1 MSAFPPLTCLRSFE
15 ATSRLGSVT
24 LAAKELHVTHSAISQ
39 QIKALE
45 AFVGLTLFV
54 REGRGLRVSEDG
66 RLYALQIRQA
76 LGDIAEATRL
86 IQAQPKTDELV
97 VAVLPSFGR
106 SWLVPRLPTFQ
117 ALYPHMRIRLQA
129 SLSISNLHQES
140 VDIGIRMGKGDWE
153 GVEQRLLFHDELIAV
168 AAPHFNGG
176 QLPQTPQQIVDS
188 TIIHSTESWLPWC
201 EAAGVDMSGER
212 AGLCSNDSNLILESV
227 RLGQGI
233 ALERR
238 SLVQDAIARGELV
251 QLGDVCAPYAYPYWL
266 VWPPREGSQT
276 KQHAF
281 SQWLFK
287 EVEDYLGQLKAVTD
301 KRPPSVQ
308 G

>member
-39 QIKALE
+39 QIKVLE
-45 AFVGLTLFV
+45 EIVGLTLFV

-86 IQAQPKTDELV
+86 LQAQPKIGELV

-106 SWLVPRLPTFQ
+106 SWLLPRLPGFQ
-117 ALYPHMRIRLQA
+117 QLYPHINIRLQA
-129 SLSISNLHQES
+129 SLTISNLHQES

-153 GVEQRLLFHDELIAV
+153 GVEQKLLFHDELVVV
-168 AAPHFNGG
+168 AAPDFQGG
-176 QLPQTPQQIVDS
+176 RLPRTPQEIVDS
-188 TIIHSTESWLPWC
+188 PVIHSSESWLPWC
-201 EAAGVDMSGER
+201 QAAGIEMAGER
-212 AGLCSNDSNLILESV
+212 KGLCSNDSNLVLEAV

-238 SLVQDAIARGELV
+238 SLVHDAVERGELV
-251 QLGDVCAPYAYPYWL
+251 QLGDVSAPYAYPYWL
-266 VWPPREGSQT
+266 VWPPRESSEN
-276 KQHAF
+276 KQREF

-287 EVEDYLGQLKAVTD
+287 EVEGYLGQLKTN
-301 KRPPSVQ
+301 S
-308 G
+308 

>member
-1 MSAFPPLTCLRSFE
+1 MIAFPPLTCLRSFE

-39 QIKALE
+39 QIKVLE
-45 AFVGLTLFV
+45 EIVGLTLFV

-86 IQAQPKTDELV
+86 IQAQPKKGELV

-106 SWLVPRLPTFQ
+106 SWLLPRLPAFQ
-117 ALYPHMRIRLQA
+117 QLYPHISIRLQA
-129 SLSISNLHQES
+129 SLTISNLHQES

-153 GVEQRLLFHDELIAV
+153 GVEQRLLFHDEVVVV
-168 AAPHFNGG
+168 AAPDFNGG
-176 QLPQTPQQIVDS
+176 RLPQTPREIIDS
-188 TIIHSTESWLPWC
+188 KIIFNTESWLPWC
-201 EAAGVDMSGER
+201 QAAGIEMEGER
-212 AGLCSNDSNLILESV
+212 KGLCSNDSNLVLEAV

-238 SLVQDAIARGELV
+238 SLVHDAIARGELV
-251 QLGDVCAPYAYPYWL
+251 QLGDISAPYAYPYWL
-266 VWPPREGSQT
+266 VWPPRESSEN
-276 KQHAF
+276 KQREF
-281 SQWLFK
+281 SQWLFE
-287 EVEDYLGQLKAVTD
+287 EVESYLGQLK
-301 KRPPSVQ
+301 KNS
-308 G
+308 